1 MQITKGYTFGSTES
15 VTANKLHT
23 LVDSAVIASPLTIAN
38 IDAIIGGTTPAA
50 GTFTTVGLGTP
61 ATTKR
66 LTVVDEAT
74 YSQGLAFS
82 YLAAPTTPHS
92 FIGCSS
98 SSETLWITTGGE
110 NRASSYVADG
120 WIARNNDGAAAGKAV
135 GLLLKRGELEVY
147 SSTGLTNGETYTW
160 RTDTKIGKVFG
171 IDGNGANGVIGGTTP
186 AAGSFTA
193 ITGTGTATF
202 NDAANATV
210 ALIDNDGTGT
220 GLHIQQDGI
229 SATNKN
235 ALRIYS
241 NSIQVNS
248 PLAFIEMD
256 NASSDQAAL
265 KIKQNGTGY
274 GIEISNNNTG
284 AAININQAGIL
295 ATTKHAILAY
305 SNAAQTSEDA
315 ALVKVWQDSPSSS
328 EPALEVVNDGTG
340 AAIEITAGNIVM
352 GSTTLTEA
360 NLISLLAL
368 L

>member
-50 GTFTTVGLGTP
+50 G
-61 ATTKR
+61 
-66 LTVVDEAT
+66 
-74 YSQGLAFS
+74 
-82 YLAAPTTPHS
+82 
-92 FIGCSS
+92 
-98 SSETLWITTGGE
+98 
-110 NRASSYVADG
+110 
-120 WIARNNDGAAAGKAV
+120 
-135 GLLLKRGELEVY
+135 
-147 SSTGLTNGETYTW
+147 
-160 RTDTKIGKVFG
+160 
-171 IDGNGANGVIGGTTP
+171 
-186 AAGSFTA
+186 SFTA

-202 NDAANATV
+202 NDASNARV
-210 ALIDNDGTGT
+210 MYLDNDGTGT

-328 EPALEVVNDGTG
+328 EPALEVVNNGTG
-340 AAIEITAGNIVM
+340 AGIKADSIITTNIDGILGANTAAAVTGTLVTSTGGIVFPTSDPSVAGAWWDDA
-352 GSTTLTEA
+352 GTLTK
-360 NLISLLAL
+360 SSG
-368 L
+368 